1 MNKSQNTKNEQ
12 QKDLCI
18 TSEQLTEQWK
28 KGELPYGRYYV
39 ELAYNGNSIIMAE
52 YWWDKT
58 LTLDDHKYSREEV
71 KRILAPVPS
80 YNEWQANE
88 NYIDYLKQCIS
99 VYESKDKQATETS
112 IAYNELAKENE
123 ELKEILERHKKATAK
138 AQIRSCDLEIINT
151 QLKELLKKYKK
162 QLSEN
167 KNAYI
172 DLTTQDE
179 YGSYYI
185 DVVKLFV
192 EIVGKTTKDFNE
204 HKIDNAIGE
213 KK

>member
-1 MNKSQNTKNEQ
+1 MTKSQNTKNEQ

-28 KGELPYGRYYV
+28 KGELPNGRYYV

-80 YNEWQANE
+80 YDEW
-88 NYIDYLKQCIS
+88 
-99 VYESKDKQATETS
+99 QATETS
-112 IAYNELAKENE
+112 IAYNELSKENE

-138 AQIRSCDLEIINT
+138 AQIRSCDFEIINT
-151 QLKELLKKYKK
+151 QLKELLKECIPYF
-162 QLSEN
+162 
-167 KNAYI
+167 NALVEKRLKLEYI
-172 DLTTQDE
+172 PQVYELLTK
-179 YGSYYI
+179 I
-185 DVVKLFV
+185 
-192 EIVGKTTKDFNE
+192 NE
-204 HKIDNAIGE
+204 VLK
-213 KK
+213 